1 MVPKYLETR
10 NKKKLPLFEKFLTP
24 LEILQQT
31 MLLFKGIRFCSKLG
45 SLEAAM
51 KWCSGN
57 R

>member
-1 MVPKYLETR
+1 MVPKYLETL
-10 NKKKLPLFEKFLTP
+10 NKKKLPLFENFLTP

-31 MLLFKGIRFCSKLG
+31 MLLFKGIRFCSRLG
-45 SLEAAM
+45 SLEAAI